1 MNTKHPFT
9 FCEQLIIITLVG
21 ALCCCIGFAVGYVV
35 GYAIEYQTWL
45 AHCSLVLGTHIC
57 GAP

>member
-1 MNTKHPFT
+1 MRTPPFGD
-9 FCEQLIIITLVG
+9 QLIIVVLVA
-21 ALCCCIGFAVGYVV
+21 ALFFCIGLALGYVV
-35 GYAIEYQTWL
+35 GYFIEYQTWL